1 MIKRWWQNHGFGI
14 ESRTDYAFLHDVIRE
29 NLPYYAYEDIERS
42 NPLASD
48 KELRILKLIF
58 RVKNYF
64 HGGNV
69 TVVDADTTLPHY
81 HGYNAIIV
89 RGNLSTSDLWQDIL
103 NQKSITYDMVTLGIA
118 IFDADRYPEHYK
130 ILEP

>member
-14 ESRTDYAFLHDVIRE
+14 ESRTDFAFLHDVIRE
-29 NLPYYAYEDIERS
+29 KLPYYAYEDIARN
-42 NPLASD
+42 NPHATK
-48 KELRILKLIF
+48 KELRILQLIF
-58 RVKNYF
+58 RIKNYF

-69 TVVDADTTLPHY
+69 IVVDADATLPHY

-89 RGNLSTSDLWQDIL
+89 RGTLSSSDIWQDLI
-103 NQKSITYDMVTLGIA
+103 QRKTITFDMITLGIA
-118 IFDADRYPEHYK
+118 IFDPNRYPEHYK